1 MPNFQACAWLDCMK
15 VSRHLIG
22 NNLQVDFFLMALDV
36 SRLILLNMMNGGTF
50 KVVGP
55 FIKCFTSFQM
65 PSIFLAAS
73 LKLTRKVVFVSLV
86 LVVLRLMSSLG
97 GTVSSG
103 LKN

>member
-1 MPNFQACAWLDCMK
+1 
-15 VSRHLIG
+15 
-22 NNLQVDFFLMALDV
+22 MALNV

-65 PSIFLAAS
+65 PGIFLAAS
-73 LKLTRKVVFVSLV
+73 LKLTRNVVFVPLA
-86 LVVLRLMSSLG
+86 LVVLRFVSSLG
-97 GTVSSG
+97 GIVSSS